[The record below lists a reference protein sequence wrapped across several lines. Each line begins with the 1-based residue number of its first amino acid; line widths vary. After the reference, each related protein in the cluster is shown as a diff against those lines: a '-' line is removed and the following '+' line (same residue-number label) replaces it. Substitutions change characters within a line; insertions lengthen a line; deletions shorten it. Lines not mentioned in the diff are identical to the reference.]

1 VHVRLFLLVLLL
13 CSHNSGMAA
22 ASKDQE
28 LRQIQDKIKVLA
40 DNLNNL
46 NKQKNQASA
55 ELKRVE
61 QQYGEISRTVQELD
75 TQVNVKR
82 QRIKEIQQEMQLQN
96 SWLLTQKSQLAEQV
110 KTAYALGRQEQL
122 KLLLNQ
128 QDVNRSS
135 RIMTYYKYFN
145 QARLD
150 KLQRINASLQLLT
163 ALEQQKLLEKQG
175 LAKLIADN
183 KLLQEQL
190 VLSKT
195 ERTQLLA
202 QIKKDY
208 QDNSQQLSRLK
219 KNEKQLKL
227 LISRLA
233 IATQTEIANKIKTQS
248 FTRLRGKLPWPVQGK
263 IAKSFGSQ
271 RSGSK
276 WNGVLIQAQE
286 GTKIQAI
293 AHGQIVFSGWFKGYG
308 LLVILKHDKNFM
320 SLYAFNQ
327 SLYGEVGDWVNTG
340 DTIATLGNS
349 GGREKAAL
357 YFEIRKKNKP
367 LNPEKWC
374 KK

>member
-1 VHVRLFLLVLLL
+1 
-13 CSHNSGMAA
+13 MAA

>member
-1 VHVRLFLLVLLL
+1 
-13 CSHNSGMAA
+13 MAA
-22 ASKDQE
+22 ASKNEE
-28 LRQIQDKIKVLA
+28 LRQVQDKIKVLA
-40 DNLNNL
+40 DNLNSL
-46 NKQKNQASA
+46 NKKKSEASS

-75 TQVNVKR
+75 TQVNAKR
-82 QRIKEIQQEMQLQN
+82 QRINEIQQEMQLQN
-96 SWLLTQKSQLAEQV
+96 GWLLTQKSQLAEQV

-128 QDVNRSS
+128 QDINRTS

-150 KLQRINASLQLLT
+150 KLQRINTSLQLLT
-163 ALEQQKLLEKQG
+163 DLEQEKLLEKQE
-175 LAKLIADN
+175 LARLIADN

-190 VLSKT
+190 ILSKA
-195 ERTQLLA
+195 ERKQLLA
-202 QIKKDY
+202 QINKDY
-208 QDNSQQLSRLK
+208 QDNSQQLSILK

-227 LISRLA
+227 LISRLENV
-233 IATQTEIANKIKTQS
+233 TQAEIANKIKAQS
-248 FTRLRGKLPWPVQGK
+248 FTQLRGKLPWPVQGK
-263 IAKSFGSQ
+263 IAKSFGSE
-271 RSGSK
+271 RAGGK
-276 WNGVLIQAQE
+276 WNGVLIQADE
-286 GTKIQAI
+286 GSKIKAI

-308 LLVILKHDKNFM
+308 LLAIVKHDKNFM

-327 SLYGEVGDWVNTG
+327 SLYGEVGDWVKAG

-349 GGREKAAL
+349 GGRDKAGL

>member
-1 VHVRLFLLVLLL
+1 MHVRLFLLVLLL

>member
-1 VHVRLFLLVLLL
+1 
-13 CSHNSGMAA
+13 MAA
-22 ASKDQE
+22 ESKDHE

-96 SWLLTQKSQLAEQV
+96 SWLLAQKSQLAEQV

-128 QDVNRSS
+128 QDVNRNS
-135 RIMTYYKYFN
+135 RIMIYYKYFN

-163 ALEQQKLLEKQG
+163 ALEQEKLLEKQE

-195 ERTQLLA
+195 ERKQLLA

-233 IATQTEIANKIKTQS
+233 IVTQTEIANKIKAQS
-248 FTRLRGKLPWPVQGK
+248 FTQLRGKLPWPVQGK
-263 IAKSFGSQ
+263 IAKSFGSK
-271 RSGSK
+271 RSGGR
-276 WNGVLIQAQE
+276 WNGVLIHAQE
-286 GTKIQAI
+286 GTKIKAI

-367 LNPEKWC
+367 LNPKKWC